1 MVILRD
7 EKRIARLR
15 RLSQYMSLIG
25 LVALVIGLI
34 MAFTAVPNYFF
45 YQLLALLVGWLF
57 SQVGV
62 YLGHR
67 YVRSPRPDEVLD
79 EAVRKVA
86 RNGRLYHYLLPAP
99 HVLLLPQGII
109 LFVAKFQGGKI
120 TAEGERWKQTGVGLR
135 KFFGQ
140 EALGNPSK
148 EAEVMVGALA
158 NYLRKHAPEV
168 EDVPIAPIIVFTS
181 KTVAELNVK
190 NANLPAMHASK
201 LKGFLRQQYRKEPSV
216 AFSRAEY
223 EAVRAAFDRRAA
235 HLLAESPPLAV
246 QTADESPD

>member
-7 EKRIARLR
+7 EKRIARMR
-15 RLSQYMSLIG
+15 RLSQITSLIG
-25 LVALVIGLI
+25 LAALVVGLI
-34 MAFTAVPNYFF
+34 LAFTAAPNFFF

-57 SQVGV
+57 SQIGV

-86 RNGRLYHYLLPAP
+86 RNGRMYHYLLPAP
-99 HVLLLPQGII
+99 HVLLLPEGII

-120 TAEGERWKQTGVGLR
+120 TAEGDRWKQTGVGLR

-148 EAEVMVGALA
+148 DAEVMVGALA

-168 EDVPIAPIIVFTS
+168 EEVPIAPIIVFTN
-181 KTVAELNVK
+181 KNAILDVK
-190 NANLPAMHASK
+190 NANLPAMHHTK
-201 LKGFLRQQYRKEPSV
+201 VKGFLRQQYRKEPTSS
-216 AFSRAEY
+216 FPRAKY
-223 EAVRAAFDRRAA
+223 EAVRAAFDKQAA
-235 HLLAESPPLAV
+235 HLLGETTPTKV
-246 QTADESPD
+246 QAADESRQ